1 MSKKRSEPSLDKY
14 GTGTQT
20 ETERTKNEDS
30 KKEHYYYPVQI
41 ISNCKKLI
49 QET

>member
-20 ETERTKNEDS
+20 ETERTKMKIA
-30 KKEHYYYPVQI
+30 KKKITI
-41 ISNCKKLI
+41 IQFRLYQTAKN
-49 QET
+49 